1 MGLAE
6 SALKPNLH
14 ERQRLNVLLNR
25 DTNTAPLATDGQVRD
40 RQMGQGQQTHT
51 VSRTIREVKQQR
63 NLIRGASL
71 LTSLNRHTHTLC
83 ITCAQVM

>member
-14 ERQRLNVLLNR
+14 ERQRLNVLLSR
-25 DTNTAPLATDGQVRD
+25 DTNTAPLVTDGQVRD
-40 RQMGQGQQTHT
+40 RQMGQGQHTQT

-63 NLIRGASL
+63 NLIGDASL
-71 LTSLNRHTHTLC
+71 LTSSNRHIHTLC
-83 ITCAQVM
+83 VTCAPVM